1 VQNSFALSAGCAA
14 AVLSCPFYGVTPKR
28 LCRRLLPGFRW
39 VFLSRPRH
47 TWMAG
52 LSRGCRL
59 GVVTGVSVRPKPRL
73 ANLGLSMTSKRFL
86 RSGLRCMPDG
96 TVEII
101 TGKER
106 RRRWSVEEKL
116 RIVAEAEEPGVR
128 IAEVAAR
135 HEVYPSLLFN
145 WRRQVR
151 EGRLAPRCLPQF
163 VCVLRALLALHT
175 KNDLSSHSPP
185 RLYSI

>member
-1 VQNSFALSAGCAA
+1 ML
-14 AVLSCPFYGVTPKR
+14 
-28 LCRRLLPGFRW
+28 
-39 VFLSRPRH
+39 
-47 TWMAG
+47 
-52 LSRGCRL
+52 
-59 GVVTGVSVRPKPRL
+59 
-73 ANLGLSMTSKRFL
+73 
-86 RSGLRCMPDG
+86 DG

-116 RIVAEAEEPGVR
+116 RIVTETEEPGSR

-151 EGRLAPRCLPQF
+151 EGRLGPGCTPRFVPVQLISSSPETSAPPRQPPLDRGNASGIEICLPDG
-163 VCVLRALLALHT
+163 T
-175 KNDLSSHSPP
+175 
-185 RLYSI
+185 RLYIKREAQLPLLRPLIAALRG